1 MKTYVGM
8 VIGKGELLPTG
19 TVMVSTE
26 VQVEVHEDG
35 GPVFL
40 STRDDAWATWS
51 APDPLALTAVDDVT
65 ISTIWDDLAA
75 ERKRAHRKH
84 GEKSM
89 EHRPPAAESRLRILT
104 EELGEIAREFN
115 DAEIESRPLDLDHLR
130 EELVQLGAMA
140 AAWADVLPRPVQ
152 PRTPSRVPGLPS

>member
-1 MKTYVGM
+1 MKTYVGK
-8 VIGKGELLPTG
+8 VAVTG
-19 TVMVSTE
+19 DPGWADRDPAVQSVE

-40 STRDDAWATWS
+40 ATRVDAWETWS

-115 DAEIESRPLDLDHLR
+115 DAEIEGRPLDLDHLR

-140 AAWADVLPRPVQ
+140 GRRRARG
-152 PRTPSRVPGLPS
+152 R